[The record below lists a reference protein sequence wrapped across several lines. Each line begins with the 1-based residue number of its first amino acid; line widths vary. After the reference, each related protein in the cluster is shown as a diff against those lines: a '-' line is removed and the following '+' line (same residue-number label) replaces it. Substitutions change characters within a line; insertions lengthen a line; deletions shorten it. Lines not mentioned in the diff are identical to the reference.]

1 MEKEIKYPILAIDYG
16 DKHFGLAI
24 SDIKG
29 ILAQPLQ
36 TLSITKNK
44 KVDDIITEILEIANE
59 YRSKTILVG
68 LPQEFIPTHQK
79 TTKKINKFISLLN
92 KVTDIPI
99 ITYDESFST
108 TRAQNMLTS
117 SGQNTKKTKGK
128 INSIAATVFLQDFL
142 NSKKYLNEKR

>member
-1 MEKEIKYPILAIDYG
+1 L
-16 DKHFGLAI
+16 
-24 SDIKG
+24 
-29 ILAQPLQ
+29 
-36 TLSITKNK
+36 LS
-44 KVDDIITEILEIANE
+44 
-59 YRSKTILVG
+59 
-68 LPQEFIPTHQK
+68 
-79 TTKKINKFISLLN
+79 

-142 NSKKYLNEKR
+142 NSKKYLDEKR